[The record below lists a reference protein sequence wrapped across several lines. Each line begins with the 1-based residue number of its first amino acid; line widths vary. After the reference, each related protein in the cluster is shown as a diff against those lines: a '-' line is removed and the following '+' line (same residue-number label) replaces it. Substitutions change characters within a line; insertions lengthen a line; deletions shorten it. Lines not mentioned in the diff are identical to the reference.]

1 MRAILS
7 FMAAL
12 AVLMSISQA
21 SAAEH
26 EVENRPELVFAEHD
40 GIKLV
45 GDLYLPKGRAK
56 APVLVAVHGGGW
68 QVGSRQLNRI
78 AGTGEE
84 QAPIAVKLP
93 AADLPA
99 AAMDRHQDRRFGAAF
114 G

>member
-40 GIKLV
+40 GVKLV
-45 GDLYLPKGRAK
+45 GDLYLPKGRSK
-56 APVLVAVHGGGW
+56 TPVLVGIHGGGW
-68 QVGSRQLNRI
+68 QVGSRDFYKYWGSFLARN
-78 AGTGEE
+78 GY
-84 QAPIAVKLP
+84 AVFAIEYRLAQQGVYP
-93 AADLPA
+93 AAVYDA
-99 AAMDRHQDRRFGAAF
+99 K
-114 G
+114 